1 MAVAMA
7 SPKRPAVRLVVVDDG
22 SGSVVVEK
30 VEEITSADVDTVEQ
44 LFQAA
49 RAIESRITGLNVER
63 VVVRQA
69 DAMYA
74 SRAAGP
80 RLRLIVEGAV
90 AFAAR
95 AAVTETRLGAGK
107 DLGHWCGSSKAAVDR
122 DGAALVAGAG
132 EHAKYGEA
140 AAAALA
146 ALAL

>member
-1 MAVAMA
+1 MA
-7 SPKRPAVRLVVVDDG
+7 SPKRPAVRLVVVDDA
-22 SGSVVVEK
+22 SGSAVVEK

-49 RAIESRITGLNVER
+49 RAVESRITGLNVER

-95 AAVTETRLGAGK
+95 AAVTEVT
-107 DLGHWCGSSKAAVDR
+107 DT
-122 DGAALVAGAG
+122 
-132 EHAKYGEA
+132 
-140 AAAALA
+140 
-146 ALAL
+146 